1 MTATAAAV
9 VTSLVVTILIAA
21 ALAASAAYFIGL
33 RHGVRLSKGTEKLA
47 LLLSAMNARQGQR
60 PSASASPRPSLADG
74 LREQQGRVETLNAA
88 SRLRD
93 TKGAH

>member
-47 LLLSAMNARQGQR
+47 LLLSAMNARQGQQ
-60 PSASASPRPSLADG
+60 LADG
-74 LREQQGRVETLNAA
+74 LREQQARVETLNAA